1 MLSQNQIALL
11 INSFSQL
18 TTNTNYV
25 TTIKINASYK
35 TTQSFNYQGN
45 TVKPLI
51 DLYSGNTVVI
61 LQDTSTKLFY
71 AIREDFNP
79 VLNERTFTRKYREEE
94 KKLPS
99 REEADVAVLLSCE
112 KDDAYDFW
120 ITWLGDRR
128 KNRFAYVGEMPK
140 RLQTEQYWAWESN
153 QGGRFEFNP
162 YTGAT
167 GGGISIGTTP
177 NNYDGAI
184 VEAGPS
190 GAFYHSEG
198 WRGGGDGTVEKIE
211 NVEDVPGGDLGGVVT
226 PVWSRVLTDYSV
238 TARTYLQTLCLPLG
252 MYTDV
257 SWEWSDGGG
266 GYALRKVPGDGVTTS
281 SSDKTIG
288 TRWEVEWSYDGGGG
302 SVGVSQVNSPRV
314 VKKMSKPG
322 EEVELEEGKTKV
334 WIVEWEE
341 GREVFFTGEDD
352 TLTAEVKEGSIL
364 YGFSSA
370 YVDSGTYNEA
380 GPKTYSG
387 SFSLPTPAIPGPD
400 LTFTGEVDDVLDKLL
415 KDLVPPVGGFQ
426 IPFLNIGPVEGETPS
441 IPYVFRD
448 VVSWVSPAY
457 LRGTITYP
465 SSAAQQYFIE
475 IKINGIPSFTSDEY
489 GYEPSPTLDSYSIDP
504 EDPEPNPPP
513 GYSYSIQVFD
523 EDDIEVA
530 SDSAS
535 SPISSTTEKIETKRV
550 GFYIKKDGEN
560 INGQFDSSGGLLPPG
575 FQDGEEVPEEYRDFE
590 VRNGENPP
598 SVYGGTTLVIARVDA
613 WVEVA
618 GMKLAAVTL
627 NGKDGQKIIDSPQ
640 YEEAIKPYT
649 GPDGRTVYPCFP
661 QKTEDPPEEET
672 ASFQADE
679 GFNAY
684 HVTWYNTRKA
694 SINGDTTRHEP
705 FDFNNPDLSGPLPSP
720 AINYLTSLVSTDLII
735 DYVPVGNLSWGK
747 DLPEEGTNL
756 EEEKEDGVDPYGV
769 VYSFVK
775 GFTYALYGPT
785 KTNQSTTSKVIDGA
799 AGETLLGN
807 YDFLLFTFRNRQ
819 RKPRLYV
826 LNPDKTNEGRP
837 FEEYD
842 ISDLNQR
849 GLHQLPSTMGETFR
863 RELWGYDLSP
873 VANEYEEDWAT
884 ERVTFAANPSGGD
897 TPFER
902 QYLNDETANS
912 STVKQRGDKT
922 VDITVKMED
931 VEALLKATSK
941 ARVEFTI
948 HDSQRPSETTIKTF
962 KMNPIQDVFEGY
974 SDVKILAVAGVVY

>member
-162 YTGAT
+162 YTEAT
-167 GGGISIGTTP
+167 GGGISTGTTP

-184 VEAGPS
+184 IEAGAE
-190 GAFYHSEG
+190 GVFYQSEG

-211 NVEDVPGGDLGGVVT
+211 NVEDIPGGDLGGIVT

-238 TARTYLQTLCLPLG
+238 TARTYLQTLCRPLS

-257 SWEWSDGGG
+257 TWEWSDGGG
-266 GYALRKVPGDGVTTS
+266 GYGLKKVPGDGVTTS
-281 SSDKTIG
+281 SGDKTIW
-288 TRWEVEWSYDGGGG
+288 TRWDVNWSYTEGGGN
-302 SVGVSQVNSPRV
+302 VSLDQERSPRV
-314 VKKMSKPG
+314 VKKMSRPG
-322 EEVELEEGKTKV
+322 EDVELEEGKTKV

-352 TLTAEVKEGSIL
+352 TLAVDLIESVSSTPVLFETTLPDVVERGTSIGGYSGTVPEGEVWSITRADSIWGGQGEFFYGEGSVFTHIRNHVVL
-364 YGFSSA
+364 VYIGNSQINGSSQNWH
-370 YVDSGTYNEA
+370 YQSKYNY
-380 GPKTYSG
+380 PP
-387 SFSLPTPAIPGPD
+387 LWQ
-400 LTFTGEVDDVLDKLL
+400 LEV
-415 KDLVPPVGGFQ
+415 
-426 IPFLNIGPVEGETPS
+426 
-441 IPYVFRD
+441 
-448 VVSWVSPAY
+448 
-457 LRGTITYP
+457 
-465 SSAAQQYFIE
+465 
-475 IKINGIPSFTSDEY
+475 KINGSTSFISDEY
-489 GYEPSPTLDSYSIDP
+489 RYQPNPSVESYNIDP
-504 EDPEPNPPP
+504 ENPDPNPPP
-513 GYSYSIQVFD
+513 EYSYSIQVFD

-535 SPISSTTEKIETKRV
+535 SPIASTTEKTEKKRI

-560 INGQFDSSGGLLPPG
+560 ING
-575 FQDGEEVPEEYRDFE
+575 EEVPEEYRDFE
-590 VRNGENPP
+590 VKNDENPP

-640 YEEAIKPYT
+640 YEEATKPYT
-649 GPDGRTVYPCFP
+649 GSDGRTVYPCFP

-769 VYSFVK
+769 VYSLVK

-884 ERVTFAANPSGGD
+884 ERVTFAVNPSGGD

-922 VDITVKMED
+922 VDITVKIAD
-931 VEALLKATSK
+931 VRALLKKTDQGN
-941 ARVEFTI
+941 VEFTI

-974 SDVKILAVAGVVY
+974 SDVKILAVAGVIY